1 MGFKIVG
8 FQKAINGFTRLG
20 ENIQDAAGEGV
31 ADGIELVYEQ
41 SQIEVPKE
49 TGKLAKSARRVPRK
63 QKGPVRSKGLRYG
76 DGALNSS
83 GESYAAA
90 VHEILKASHAAP
102 TKAKFV
108 EDPLWQNIKGT
119 KKATGDAAQRAV
131 RKSFR

>member
-1 MGFKIVG
+1 MGVRFVG
-8 FQKAINGFTRLG
+8 LQKAINGFTRLE

-31 ADGIELVYEQ
+31 DDGIELVYEQ
-41 SQIEVPKE
+41 SQIEVPKD
-49 TGKLAKSARRVPRK
+49 TGRLAKSARRVPRK
-63 QKGPVRSKGLRYG
+63 QSGPVRSKGLRYG
-76 DGALNSS
+76 DGALNSN